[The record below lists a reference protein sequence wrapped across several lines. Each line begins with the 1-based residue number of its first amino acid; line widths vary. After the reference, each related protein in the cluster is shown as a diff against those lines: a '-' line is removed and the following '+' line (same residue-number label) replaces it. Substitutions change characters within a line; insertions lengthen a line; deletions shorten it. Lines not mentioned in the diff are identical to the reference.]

1 MKKLLL
7 ITAVASVIA
16 AATTSSAQAQITV
29 TPNFGGSW
37 IGYMNVFSNAGGTK
51 GAYVFGSGWEL
62 GDLKSVLAP
71 TSAPTSLTL
80 QPNYNTYAN
89 ALGGDDAARAFW
101 TDSTDGGVT
110 AGPNGNKWME
120 ANTFIESNNGSLVG
134 SSLTFSGSIG
144 SFSLLSPNYTATA
157 FIKTLNPDG
166 FATVVNSRLAI
177 TSAGAFSVEAD
188 LSTTPTNYIV
198 QYGFTV
204 EGINANPVNE
214 GSFGSVVVVPEP
226 STYALLALG
235 AAGFGAHLVRRRRR

>member
-1 MKKLLL
+1 MKKLLI

-29 TPNFGGSW
+29 NPDFGGNW
-37 IGYMNVFSNAGGTK
+37 VGYMNVFNNAGGSK
-51 GAYVFGSGWEL
+51 GSYIFGSGWGL

-71 TSAPTSLTL
+71 TSLTL
-80 QPNYNTYAN
+80 QPNFNTYAN
-89 ALGGDDAARAFW
+89 SLTGNNADRAFW

-157 FIKTLNPDG
+157 FIKALNPNDG
-166 FATVVNSRLAI
+166 YATVVNSRLAI

-188 LSTTPTNYIV
+188 LSTIPTDHII
-198 QYGFTV
+198 QYGFAV

>member
-1 MKKLLL
+1 MKSKLFASL
-7 ITAVASVIA
+7 AVASVIA

-29 TPNFGGSW
+29 TPNFGGNW
-37 IGYMNVFSNAGGTK
+37 IGYMNVFENAGGTK
-51 GAYVFGSGWEL
+51 GAYVFGSGWGL
-62 GDLKSVLAP
+62 PDVKSVL
-71 TSAPTSLTL
+71 TPTSLTL

-89 ALGGDDAARAFW
+89 ALGGNDADRAFW
-101 TDSTDGGVT
+101 TDSTNGGVT

-120 ANTFIESNNGSLVG
+120 ANTFLESNNGSLVG
-134 SSLTFSGSIG
+134 GSLTFSGVIG
-144 SFSLLSPNYTATA
+144 SYSLLSPNYTATA
-157 FIKTLNPDG
+157 FIKALDPNSG
-166 FATVVNSRLAI
+166 WATVINSTQTI

-188 LSTTPTNYIV
+188 LSAAPSSYVI

-214 GSFGSVVVVPEP
+214 ESFGSVVVVPEP